1 MGLTL
6 RSEKGSKLTISELD
20 SNLVGLKNMTFV
32 GQDFSEVFQEF
43 PIEAGFYG
51 ETITN
56 YGPDIDGILG
66 ALDLGTASFFYSPAV
81 LNDVDITYFGTKV
94 NGSAVTEEGV
104 IHLLSLNG
112 FINVKEYDASFGNGG
127 YLLKYTTTVD
137 SEIVNLFVN
146 IETSVSK
153 IFYGFGKNLPYY
165 NHTLMVQSIF
175 NSDPIINYK
184 IDVNS
189 ETEEI
194 TVTVKTLM
202 VQV

>member
-51 ETITN
+51 EAITN

-66 ALDLGTASFFYSPAV
+66 ALELGTASFFYSPAV

-112 FINVKEYDASFGNGG
+112 FINVKGYNGLFGNGG
-127 YLLKYTTTVD
+127 YLKYTTTMD

-146 IETSVSK
+146 IETSVAK

-165 NHTLMVQSIF
+165 NHTLMVQSAI
-175 NSDPIINYK
+175 NSEYPIIHYQ
-184 IDVNS
+184 IDVDS

-202 VQV
+202 EQV